1 MKKFLILL
9 SISGLF
15 LATTSCDED
24 LLEPFTP
31 GALTEDIAVTNV
43 TQLGQLMNSA
53 YGLLFDREEAVFTSV
68 FTDEASIGFANGG
81 QGRNEEFIFFLNS
94 GTAGPTKIWNNNYFA
109 LSRANRVIKFA
120 DELYTNAS
128 TADQALITHIKAEA
142 LTMRALSHIKI
153 LAYFSPDPKNDG
165 ALAGILANR
174 VIETGEALPRST
186 NGEFYTQI
194 HADLDAAITLFN
206 SVPAAYTGQAKTYYG
221 NAIVAKALKARAYAL
236 KGDYTNAEVYAN
248 DVINTSGITLA
259 TPSQYKSLFWS
270 DSEPANTEVI
280 FRSKRTG
287 AQNSQ
292 GDVFDSQGRYVRGGN
307 MHNGWCSVRPNL
319 NGSPFYEVSR
329 GLFNVLNPTN
339 VAPGTAGANWSNLD
353 VRLHTMCSATS
364 VVDPNYM
371 VSPSYSGTDRL
382 VLQKYGGM
390 QNSSGNPWASTATN
404 GNNNDFKVIRLSEMY
419 MIRAEARVAAGDL
432 AGAAAAVEAVR
443 DARNP
448 VNQPTPSY
456 ANATA
461 AWADILLERRLEFAF
476 EGHRFID
483 LKRLASL
490 AGVTALDRHPADY
503 ADTPGGNP
511 ANLSMTSYKWALPI
525 PFSEI
530 NANGSIQQNPGY

>member
-9 SISGLF
+9 SVSGLF
-15 LATTSCDED
+15 LTTTSCDDD

-31 GALTEDIAVTNV
+31 GALTEEVAITNA
-43 TQLGQLMNSA
+43 TQLGQLMNSTYA
-53 YGLLFDREEAVFTSV
+53 NLFDREEAVFTSV

-81 QGRNEEFIFFLNS
+81 QGRSEEFIFFLNS
-94 GTAGPTKIWNNNYFA
+94 NTAGPSQIWNSNYFA

-120 DELYTNAS
+120 DQLYPTAS
-128 TADQALITHIKAEA
+128 AADQQIITRLKAEA

-174 VIETGEALPRST
+174 VIETGETLPRST
-186 NGEFYTQI
+186 NGEFYTLI

-259 TPSQYKSLFWS
+259 TPAQYKSLFWS

-280 FRSKRTG
+280 FRLKRTP

-292 GDVFDSQGRYVRGGN
+292 GGN

-319 NGSPFYEVSR
+319 NGSPFYEVGR
-329 GLFNVLNPTN
+329 ALFNILNPTN
-339 VAPGTAGANWSNLD
+339 VVPGSNGANWANLD

-364 VVDPNYM
+364 FVDPNYT
-371 VSPSYSGTDRL
+371 VAPSYTAADKL
-382 VLQKYGGM
+382 IIQKYGGM
-390 QNSSGNPWASTATN
+390 QNSAGNPWASTASN

-419 MIRAEARVAAGDL
+419 MIKAEARVAAGDL

-483 LKRLASL
+483 LKRLAGL

-503 ADTPGGNP
+503 ADIPGGNP

-530 NANGSIQQNPGY
+530 NANGSIQQNTGY